1 MELVPEVIQFASPK
15 VMAARIADVIEAEL
29 SRSDQSSIALSGG
42 STPAALYQALS
53 ERPCNWPDVTGILVD
68 ERWVPPTDKGSNEA
82 FVQHTLKQAAAANM
96 SLQGM
101 WRADS
106 TPDNAAQTL
115 SDEVAGIAS
124 PLDVVVLGMGSDGHT
139 ASWFPYADGLD
150 VALSHE
156 APDVVAIKA
165 HASNITG
172 DYLDRLTLSLR
183 KIQEARRVFLLLS
196 GVEKMRTFEA
206 SLDDGPVEEMPVRA
220 ILRTR
225 PDLWVCWSP

>member
-1 MELVPEVIQFASPK
+1 MKLAPEVIQFASK
-15 VMAARIADVIEAEL
+15 EAMAARLADVIEAEL
-29 SRSDQSSIALSGG
+29 SRSDKATIALSGG
-42 STPAALYQALS
+42 STPAALYLHLS
-53 ERPCNWPDVTGILVD
+53 ERLCNWQSVSGILVD

-82 FVQHTLKQAAAANM
+82 FVQRTLKQAAAANM

-106 TPDNAAQTL
+106 TPANAAERL
-115 SDEVAGIAS
+115 SDEVAGLAS
-124 PLDVVVLGMGSDGHT
+124 PLDVVVLGMGNDGHT

-165 HASNITG
+165 RASDITG

-183 KIQEARRVFLLLS
+183 KVQEARRVFLLLS

-206 SLDDGPVEEMPVRA
+206 SLEDGPVEAMPVRA